1 MVNNSGANEDD
12 VTVIV
17 MSMIVVIK
25 GGYMVMKGGNVQC
38 LEIPG
43 KHSVHHKLKKLE
55 TRITKNSFF
64 ST

>member
-1 MVNNSGANEDD
+1 MKMM
-12 VTVIV
+12 VIV

-25 GGYMVMKGGNVQC
+25 GGYMVMKGGNGQC

-64 ST
+64 PT